1 MTAAVHEGLDLV
13 ALERFLKDRGV
24 SVEGRLRAE
33 LISGGKSNL
42 TYGILD
48 DKSHWVLRRP
58 PTAGLTPSAHD
69 VAREFRITSALQGS
83 EVPVAR
89 TVALC
94 EDESVMGAH
103 FTVVEYISGQV
114 VRSKDDLDALTD
126 DDIDRSLGELV
137 RIIAELH
144 NVDYDAVGL
153 GQLGRPDGYV
163 TRQVKL
169 WASQW
174 GRVKTRELPDL
185 ERLHAALAE
194 SIPVSPTPS
203 IVHGDYRIDNTILDA
218 HDPGRVVA
226 VVDWELSTLG
236 DPLTDLA
243 MMCVYRHPALDDVL
257 GFPAAWSSERLPST
271 DDLVQRYAVASG
283 RDIANWNFYMGLAY
297 LKLAVIAEG
306 INHRWRAGATVGDGF
321 DRAGEA
327 VPDLVAAG
335 LEALKGTGS

>member
-1 MTAAVHEGLDLV
+1 MTAVHEGLDLAV
-13 ALERFLKDRGV
+13 LERFLADCGV
-24 SVEGRLRAE
+24 TVQGELRAE

-42 TYGILD
+42 TYGLRD
-48 DKSHWVLRRP
+48 EKSHWVLRRP
-58 PTAGLTPSAHD
+58 PTTGLTPSAHD
-69 VAREFRITSALQGS
+69 VAREFRITSALKGTG
-83 EVPVAR
+83 VPVAP
-89 TVALC
+89 TVVQC
-94 EDESVMGAH
+94 EDDSVMGAP
-103 FTVVEYISGQV
+103 FTVVEFVDGRV
-114 VRSKDDLDALTD
+114 VRSKADLDALGD
-126 DDIDRSLGELV
+126 DEIDRCVGELV

-144 NVDYDAVGL
+144 NVDFEAVGL
-153 GQLGRPDGYV
+153 GGLGRPDGYV

-194 SIPVSPTPS
+194 SIPESPAPS
-203 IVHGDYRIDNTILDA
+203 IVHGDYRIDNTILDPT
-218 HDPGRVVA
+218 DPTCVVA

-243 MMCVYRHPALDDVL
+243 MMCAYRHPALDDIL
-257 GFPAAWSSERLPST
+257 GFPAAWSSDRLPAA
-271 DDLVQRYAVASG
+271 DDLVQRYATASG
-283 RDIANWNFYMGLAY
+283 RDIADWSFYMGLAY

-321 DRAGEA
+321 DCAGEA

-335 LEALKGTGS
+335 LAALKGAHA

>member
-1 MTAAVHEGLDLV
+1 MTAVHEGLDLAV
-13 ALERFLKDRGV
+13 LERFLADSGV
-24 SVEGRLRAE
+24 TVHGELRAE

-42 TYGILD
+42 TYGLRD
-48 DKSHWVLRRP
+48 EKSHWVLRRP
-58 PTAGLTPSAHD
+58 PTTGLTPSAHD
-69 VAREFRITSALQGS
+69 VAREFRITSALKGTG
-83 EVPVAR
+83 VPVAL
-89 TVALC
+89 TVAQC
-94 EDESVMGAH
+94 EDDSVMGAP
-103 FTVVEYISGQV
+103 FTVVEFVDGRV
-114 VRSKDDLDALTD
+114 VRSKADLDALGD
-126 DDIDRSLGELV
+126 DEIDRCVGELV

-144 NVDYDAVGL
+144 NVDFEAVGL
-153 GQLGRPDGYV
+153 GGLGRPDGYV

-194 SIPVSPTPS
+194 SIPESPAPS
-203 IVHGDYRIDNTILDA
+203 IVHGDYRIDNTILDPN
-218 HDPGRVVA
+218 DPARVVA

-243 MMCVYRHPALDDVL
+243 MMCVYRHPALDDIL
-257 GFPAAWSSERLPST
+257 GFPAAWSSERLPAA
-271 DDLVQRYAVASG
+271 DDLVQRYATASG

-306 INHRWRAGATVGDGF
+306 INHRWRAGATIGDGF

-335 LEALKGTGS
+335 LAALKGAHA

>member
-1 MTAAVHEGLDLV
+1 MTAVHEGLDLA
-13 ALERFLKDRGV
+13 ALERFLADSGV
-24 SVEGRLRAE
+24 AVHGELRAE

-48 DKSHWVLRRP
+48 DVSHWVLRRP

-83 EVPVAR
+83 GVPVAP
-89 TVALC
+89 TVVQC
-94 EDESVMGAH
+94 EDDSVMGAP
-103 FTVVEYISGQV
+103 FTLVEFVGGRV
-114 VRSKDDLDALTD
+114 VRSKADLDVLRD
-126 DDIDRSLGELV
+126 DEIDSCVGELV
-137 RIIAELH
+137 RILAELH
-144 NVDYDAVGL
+144 KVDFDAVGL
-153 GQLGRPDGYV
+153 GGLGRPDGYV

-185 ERLHAALAE
+185 ERLHAVLAE
-194 SIPVSPTPS
+194 SIPVSPAPS
-203 IVHGDYRIDNTILDA
+203 IVHGDYRIDNTILDTGDTG
-218 HDPGRVVA
+218 HVVA

-257 GFPAAWSSERLPST
+257 GFPAAWSSERLPAI

-283 RDIANWNFYMGLAY
+283 REIAHWDFYMGLAY

-335 LEALKGTGS
+335 LAAVKGART